1 MVGDNLILTSK
12 SKIDLAGL
20 LPCFSNLL
28 SHMYIVIHLLAF
40 YKLAEEPFIE
50 APDPYDDK
58 QDWLKN
64 QNSLLE
70 PIWQVE
76 LLLPSAL
83 VDIVHSRGGV
93 EDRTF
98 ETKANDRLFEDRPSR
113 GQGQESSRPRFR
125 IKDTI
130 F

>member
-83 VDIVHSRGGV
+83 VDIVNSV
-93 EDRTF
+93 
-98 ETKANDRLFEDRPSR
+98 
-113 GQGQESSRPRFR
+113 
-125 IKDTI
+125 
-130 F
+130 